1 MQIIKKNL
9 KQGEVVVK
17 VNSPEDL
24 WFLNQVI
31 EVDDLIKGKTER
43 KIKIGGGAEDRK
55 QAVVKK
61 TIFLE
66 IKAEK
71 IEFHKY
77 SDNLRIGGI
86 ITQGPEDVPKG
97 SHHTFDIA
105 PGDIITIQ
113 KNEWRNYQLEKLKEA
128 TETIKTKIILLIFDR
143 EEAIFAMLK
152 NQGYEIL
159 AKIKGEVSKKGFE
172 TGAKDFYKELIGK
185 IEEYNERFEPQ
196 NIIVAS
202 PSFWKEYLMKEMPS
216 ELKAKITL
224 STCSDVDES
233 AINEVLQRPEL
244 LKVLEHDRAA
254 KELGMIENVLKAIS
268 NDEACYGLAEC
279 KEKTGIGAVKEL
291 LVSYAFINKARE
303 DGKHLEV
310 EKVMKLAEQTGA
322 SVHILSTEEAEQK
335 LKGLGGMAG
344 ILRWKMEN

>member
-9 KQGEVVVK
+9 KQGEIVVK

-31 EVDDLIKGKTER
+31 EIDDLIKGKTER
-43 KIKIGGGAEDRK
+43 KIKIGGGVEDRK

-66 IKAEK
+66 LKAEK
-71 IEFHKY
+71 MEFHKY

-105 PGDIITIQ
+105 PGDIVTIQ
-113 KNEWRNYQLEKLKEA
+113 KKEWRNYQLEKLKEA
-128 TETIKTKIILLIFDR
+128 AETIKTKIILLIFDR
-143 EEAIFAMLK
+143 EEAIFAILK
-152 NQGYEIL
+152 NQGYEVL

-185 IEEYNERFEPQ
+185 IEEYNKRFEPQ

-216 ELKAKITL
+216 ELKEKITL
-224 STCSDVDES
+224 ATCSAVDES

-254 KELGMIENVLKAIS
+254 KELAMIENILKAIAK
-268 NDEACYGLAEC
+268 DEACYGLAEC
-279 KEKTGIGAVKEL
+279 KEKTEIGAIKEL

-303 DGKHLEV
+303 ENKHVEV
-310 EKVMKLAEQTGA
+310 EGIMRLAEQTN
-322 SVHILSTEEAEQK
+322 STVHILSTEEAEQK
-335 LKGLGGMAG
+335 LLGLGGIAG
-344 ILRWKMEN
+344 ILRWKIK